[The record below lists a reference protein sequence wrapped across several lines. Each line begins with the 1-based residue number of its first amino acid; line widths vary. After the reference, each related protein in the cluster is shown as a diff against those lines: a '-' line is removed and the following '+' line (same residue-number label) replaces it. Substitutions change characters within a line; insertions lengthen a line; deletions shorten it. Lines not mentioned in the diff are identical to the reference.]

1 MSRPSTGTVK
11 WRPNPK
17 RPGTSCWQARYSRSD
32 KSRTPWHVLDEAI
45 TQDDEAGAR
54 AFAAEFA
61 SLAKA
66 TTKDGTG
73 ESVSAY
79 SIRWLTARPA
89 RTRKDNRSH
98 LDTHI
103 LPEIGNVAILSLTAA
118 HGDRLVG
125 ALDRKI
131 ADGTMSDKTARNV
144 WGTVKRMLRDAAHA
158 KPATGLRC
166 LEANPFR
173 DVMPPERT
181 RVKKSLQWLYPSE
194 LVSFVS
200 HPDVPLRWKR
210 NVAIAVYLGLRDGE
224 QRALRWPQVDL
235 EHGIVRVSET
245 FDRETKAAREG
256 TKTGAVRTVPIPA
269 PLMPL
274 LTQMHEESG
283 GEGLV
288 CKGVYSQRAMA
299 RGLRTW
305 LRKAGV
311 TRPEL
316 HARTSVSLPIRWHD
330 LRATYATWLAVTGA
344 AATEIRDVLGHT
356 QVSMTDR
363 YMRAATVAR
372 AGNFGAPFPA
382 LPSDTTQTMSL
393 SGAVS
398 IELLTAISGVDGTT
412 SDSREAPETPCLQAD
427 RSITVASDSSP
438 LATSRDVPQRAPTFR
453 IVASDERAA
462 DLRTAI
468 DRITHVLSNASDEA
482 IPGLVSERAC
492 MRAEL
497 AAIERVDAGVIDLFA
512 ARRKSND

>member
-32 KSRTPWHVLDEAI
+32 KSHTPWYVLDENIAEH
-45 TQDDEAGAR
+45 DEAGAR

-79 SIRWLTARPA
+79 SIRWLAQRPA
-89 RTRKDNRSH
+89 KARKDNRSH
-98 LDTHI
+98 LDTHV

-144 WGTVKRMLRDAAHA
+144 WGTVKKMLRDAAHA

-166 LEANPFR
+166 LESNPFR
-173 DVMPPERT
+173 DVMPPERS
-181 RVKKSLQWLYPSE
+181 RLKKSLQFLYPSE
-194 LVSFVS
+194 LVSLVS

-210 NVAIAVYLGLRDGE
+210 NVALAVYLGLRDGE

-311 TRPEL
+311 TRAEL
-316 HARTSVSLPIRWHD
+316 HDRTSVSLPIRWHD
-330 LRATYATWLAVTGA
+330 LRATYATWLAVTGC

-363 YMRAATVAR
+363 YMRAATVVR
-372 AGNFGAPFPA
+372 GGNFGEPFPA

-393 SGAVS
+393 NAAVS
-398 IELLTAISGVDGTT
+398 IELLTAISGVDGTRT
-412 SDSREAPETPCLQAD
+412 RFKPVLQLCD
-427 RSITVASDSSP
+427 GI
-438 LATSRDVPQRAPTFR
+438 
-453 IVASDERAA
+453 
-462 DLRTAI
+462 
-468 DRITHVLSNASDEA
+468 
-482 IPGLVSERAC
+482 
-492 MRAEL
+492 
-497 AAIERVDAGVIDLFA
+497 LFFV
-512 ARRKSND
+512 